1 MALSYSFHVSNQGHA
16 VSTCSKLN
24 GISKHNERRYE
35 SKDYDRSKI
44 DIIYTHTGRGLYKD
58 VQAVYQDQFDEAVQ
72 KYNDLQ
78 KREDRKI
85 KDYLHHVSDSK
96 NNDVAVE
103 IIIQLGDAEYWKDKD
118 MDFKRSMKMYFE
130 DQLER
135 LQREMPDFKIANAV
149 IHYDEKSPH
158 MHVVGVPVAHG
169 YKRGLEVR
177 CSKTQI
183 FTKKTLSR
191 LQDVMRINPKLPTKM
206 IIVNR
211 KDPVKTK
218 PKKKGRNFDF
228 TKSELDKYTKERQ
241 EREAHLE
248 ELDQAIS
255 QKKQELAGLGDSA
268 RLKEKDIAVL
278 DEKIEHLRS
287 DRKKAERDL
296 EDVKSRLAT
305 FNRQTDEAQEQLEKI
320 NDIQLPAVRQ
330 ELITAQ
336 ISAQKAQGENT
347 KLKEENALLEDD
359 NKALQHEHGALE
371 QDIKNLKKRKADLQN
386 DIQKWQDSLDLLKGA
401 VAKILN
407 SASEN
412 FKKIILLHKAAKISP
427 ENAIELTEKTKQLH
441 SEKIDKLDADQTI
454 KEKSKAIIDEG
465 ADEVQEYVR
474 PRRRGR

>member
-16 VSTCSKLN
+16 ISSCSKLN
-24 GISKHNERRYE
+24 GVSKHNERKYK
-35 SKDYDRSKI
+35 SKDYDRNKI
-44 DIIYTHTGRGLYKD
+44 DIIFSQTGRGLYKD
-58 VQAVYQDQFDEAVQ
+58 VQAIYHDEFDEAVQ
-72 KYNDLQ
+72 KYNDKQ
-78 KREDRKI
+78 TREDRKI
-85 KDYLHHVSDSK
+85 KDYIHHVSDSK

-118 MDFKRSMKMYFE
+118 MDFKRSMKLYFE

-135 LQREMPDFKIANAV
+135 LKREMPDFKIANAV

-206 IIVNR
+206 LIVNR
-211 KDPVKTK
+211 KDPVETK

-228 TKSELDKYTKERQ
+228 TKQELDEYTKEHL
-241 EREAHLE
+241 EREKHLE
-248 ELDQAIS
+248 ELDQAIL
-255 QKKQELAGLGDSA
+255 QKEKEIAELGNSA
-268 RLKEKDIAVL
+268 QLKEKDIAL
-278 DEKIEHLRS
+278 LNDKIEHLKS
-287 DRKKAERDL
+287 EQKKDERGL
-296 EDVKSRLAT
+296 EDVKSRLALYEK
-305 FNRQTDEAQEQLEKI
+305 RADEAQEQFNQFNEK
-320 NDIQLPAVRQ
+320 LPAVRQ
-330 ELITAQ
+330 ELISAH
-336 ISAQKAQGENT
+336 ISAQKAQEENT

-359 NKALQHEHGALE
+359 NKALRQE
-371 QDIKNLKKRKADLQN
+371 QKSLQQEIKDLQDNKSDLQN
-386 DIQKWQDSLDLLKGA
+386 DVQKWQNSLDQLKGA

-412 FKKIILLHKAAKISP
+412 FKKIILLHTKSQISSEKAV
-427 ENAIELTEKTKQLH
+427 EFTEKTRQLH
-441 SEKIDKLDADQTI
+441 SEKIDRLDTDQTI

-465 ADEVQEYVR
+465 ADEVQEYIR

>member
-24 GISKHNERRYE
+24 GISKHNERKYE
-35 SKDYDRSKI
+35 SKDYDKSKI
-44 DIIYTHTGRGLYKD
+44 DIIFSQTGRGLYKD
-58 VQAVYQDQFDEAVQ
+58 VQAVYHDQFDEAVQ

-118 MDFKRSMKMYFE
+118 MDFKRNMRMYFE

-158 MHVVGVPVAHG
+158 MHVVGVPVANG

-206 IIVNR
+206 LIMNR
-211 KDPVKTK
+211 KDSVETK

-228 TKSELDKYTKERQ
+228 TKSELDEYTKERL
-241 EREAHLE
+241 EREKHLE
-248 ELDQAIS
+248 ELDRAIS
-255 QKKQELAGLGDSA
+255 QKRQDLAELGSSA
-268 RLKEKDIAVL
+268 QLKEKDIAVL

-296 EDVKSRLAT
+296 EDVKSKLAT
-305 FNRQTDEAQEQLEKI
+305 FNKRADEAQEQLKQINEK
-320 NDIQLPAVRQ
+320 LPAVRQ
-330 ELITAQ
+330 DLITAQ
-336 ISAQKAQGENT
+336 ISFKDAEERNAELKVENDRF
-347 KLKEENALLEDD
+347 KDY
-359 NKALQHEHGALE
+359 NKALKQQIKDL
-371 QDIKNLKKRKADLQN
+371 QDNKSDLQN
-386 DIQKWQDSLDLLKGA
+386 DVQKWQDSLDLLKGA

-412 FKKIILLHKAAKISP
+412 FKKIILLHTKSQISSEKAV
-427 ENAIELTEKTKQLH
+427 EFTEKTRQLH
-441 SEKIDKLDADQTI
+441 FEKIDQLETDQTI
-454 KEKSKAIIDEG
+454 KRESKKIIDDG
-465 ADEVQEYVR
+465 AEEVHEYIR

>member
-1 MALSYSFHVSNQGHA
+1 MALSYSFHVSNKGHA
-16 VSTCSKLN
+16 ISTCSKLN
-24 GISKHNERRYE
+24 GVSKHNERKYE

-44 DIIYTHTGRGLYKD
+44 NIIFTRTGRGLYKD
-58 VQAVYQDQFDEAVQ
+58 VQAVYHDQFDEAVQ

-103 IIIQLGDAEYWKDKD
+103 IIIQLGGAEYWKDKD
-118 MDFKRSMKMYFE
+118 MDFKMSMKLYFE

-135 LQREMPDFKIANAV
+135 LKREMPDFKIANAV

-183 FTKKTLSR
+183 FTKNTLSK
-191 LQDVMRINPKLPTKM
+191 LQDVMRVNPKLPTKM

-228 TKSELDKYTKERQ
+228 TKSELDEYTRACQ
-241 EREAHLE
+241 ERKSHLE
-248 ELDQAIS
+248 ELDQAIL
-255 QKKQELAGLGDSA
+255 QKEKEIAELGDSA
-268 RLKEKDIAVL
+268 RLKEKDIAFL

-287 DRKKAERDL
+287 EQKKDERGLEEVQSRLSMYEKKA
-296 EDVKSRLAT
+296 
-305 FNRQTDEAQEQLEKI
+305 DEAQEQLKQINEK
-320 NDIQLPAVRQ
+320 LPAVRQ
-330 ELITAQ
+330 DLITAQ
-336 ISAQKAQGENT
+336 ISAQKAQEENT
-347 KLKEENALLEDD
+347 KLKEENDSLNDD
-359 NKALQHEHGALE
+359 NKALQQEHGALE
-371 QDIKNLKKRKADLQN
+371 QDIEVLQNHKADLQN
-386 DIQKWQDSLDLLKGA
+386 NIQKWQDSLDLLKGT
-401 VAKILN
+401 VSKILN

-412 FKKIILLHKAAKISP
+412 FKKIILLHTKSQISSEKAV
-427 ENAIELTEKTKQLH
+427 EFTEKTRQLH
-441 SEKIDKLDADQTI
+441 SEKIDQLDTNQTI
-454 KEKSKAIIDEG
+454 KEKSKAIINEG
-465 ADEVQEYVR
+465 AEEVQEYIR

>member
-24 GISKHNERRYE
+24 GISKHNERKYE
-35 SKDYDRSKI
+35 SKDYDKSKI
-44 DIIYTHTGRGLYKD
+44 DIIFSQTGRGLYKD
-58 VQAVYQDQFDEAVQ
+58 VQAVYHDQFDEAVQ

-78 KREDRKI
+78 KREDRKN
-85 KDYLHHVSDSK
+85 KDYLHHDSVSK

-118 MDFKRSMKMYFE
+118 MDFKRSMRMYFE

-158 MHVVGVPVAHG
+158 MHVVGVPVANG

-206 IIVNR
+206 LIMNR
-211 KDPVKTK
+211 KDSVETK

-228 TKSELDKYTKERQ
+228 TKSELDEYTKERL
-241 EREAHLE
+241 EREKHLE
-248 ELDQAIS
+248 ELDRAIS
-255 QKKQELAGLGDSA
+255 QKRQDLAELGSSA
-268 RLKEKDIAVL
+268 QLKEKDIAVL

-296 EDVKSRLAT
+296 EDVKSKLAT
-305 FNRQTDEAQEQLEKI
+305 FNKRADEAQEQLKQINEK
-320 NDIQLPAVRQ
+320 LPAVRQ
-330 ELITAQ
+330 DLITAQ
-336 ISAQKAQGENT
+336 ISFKDAEERNAELKVENDRF
-347 KLKEENALLEDD
+347 KDY
-359 NKALQHEHGALE
+359 NKALKQEIKDL
-371 QDIKNLKKRKADLQN
+371 QDNKSDLQN
-386 DIQKWQDSLDLLKGA
+386 DVQKWQDSLDLLKGA

-412 FKKIILLHKAAKISP
+412 FKKIILLHTKSQISSEKAV
-427 ENAIELTEKTKQLH
+427 EFTEKTRQLH
-441 SEKIDKLDADQTI
+441 FEKIDQLETDQTI
-454 KEKSKAIIDEG
+454 KRESKKIIDDG
-465 ADEVQEYVR
+465 AEEVHEYIR

>member
-16 VSTCSKLN
+16 ISTCSKLN
-24 GISKHNERRYE
+24 GVSKHNERRYE
-35 SKDYDRSKI
+35 SKDYDRNEI

-58 VQAVYQDQFDEAVQ
+58 VQAVYRDQFDEALQ

-118 MDFKRSMKMYFE
+118 MGFKRSMKMYFE

-158 MHVVGVPVAHG
+158 MHVIGVPVAHG

-183 FTKKTLSR
+183 FTKTTLSR
-191 LQDVMRINPKLPTKM
+191 LQDVMRVNPKLPTKM

-211 KDPVKTK
+211 KDPVETK

-228 TKSELDKYTKERQ
+228 TKQELDEYTKERL
-241 EREAHLE
+241 EREKHLE
-248 ELDQAIS
+248 ELDQAIL
-255 QKKQELAGLGDSA
+255 QKENEIAELGNLAQ
-268 RLKEKDIAVL
+268 LKEKDIAFL
-278 DEKIEHLRS
+278 DEKIEHLKS
-287 DRKKAERDL
+287 EQKKDERGL
-296 EDVKSRLAT
+296 EEVQSRLAT
-305 FNRQTDEAQEQLEKI
+305 FNKRADEAQEQLKQINEKI
-320 NDIQLPAVRQ
+320 PAVRQ
-330 ELITAQ
+330 ELISAQ
-336 ISAQKAQGENT
+336 ISTREVEEINT
-347 KLKEENALLEDD
+347 KLREENDRLEDD
-359 NKALQHEHGALE
+359 YKALQQEHGALE
-371 QDIKNLKKRKADLQN
+371 QDIKNLKNRKADLQN
-386 DIQKWQDSLDLLKGA
+386 DIQKWQNSLDQLKGA

-412 FKKIILLHKAAKISP
+412 FKKIILLHTKSQISSEKAV
-427 ENAIELTEKTKQLH
+427 EFTEKTRQLH
-441 SEKIDKLDADQTI
+441 SEKIDQLDTDQTI
-454 KEKSKAIIDEG
+454 KRESKKIIDDG
-465 ADEVQEYVR
+465 AEEVQEYIR

>member
-1 MALSYSFHVSNQGHA
+1 MALSYSLHVSNQGNA
-16 VSTCSKLN
+16 ISTCSKLN
-24 GISKHNERRYE
+24 GVSKHNERRYE

-58 VQAVYQDQFDEAVQ
+58 VQAVYHNEFDEALQ
-72 KYNDLQ
+72 KYNDNQ

-118 MDFKRSMKMYFE
+118 MDFKRSMKLYFE

-135 LQREMPDFKIANAV
+135 LKREMPDFKIANAV
-149 IHYDEKSPH
+149 IHYEEKSPH

-183 FTKKTLSR
+183 FTKNTLSK
-191 LQDVMRINPKLPTKM
+191 LQDVMRLNPKLPTKM

-211 KDPVKTK
+211 KDPIETK

-228 TKSELDKYTKERQ
+228 TKSELDEYTKERQ

-268 RLKEKDIAVL
+268 RLKENDIAVL

-296 EDVKSRLAT
+296 EDVKSKLAT
-305 FNRQTDEAQEQLEKI
+305 FNKRADEAQAQLKQINEK
-320 NDIQLPAVRQ
+320 LPAMRQ

-336 ISAQKAQGENT
+336 ISAQKAQERNAELKSEND
-347 KLKEENALLEDD
+347 LLEDD
-359 NKALQHEHGALE
+359 NKALRHEQGALE
-371 QDIKNLKKRKADLQN
+371 QDIETWQNRKADLQN
-386 DIQKWQDSLDLLKGA
+386 EVNEWQNSLDLLKGA
-401 VAKILN
+401 VSKILN
-407 SASEN
+407 AASEN
-412 FKKIILLHKAAKISP
+412 FKKIIALHKAAKISP
-427 ENAIELTEKTKQLH
+427 EKAAEFMEQTRQLH
-441 SEKIDKLDADQTI
+441 SEKIDKLDTNQTI
-454 KEKSKAIIDEG
+454 KRESKKIIDDG
-465 ADEVQEYVR
+465 AEEVQEYIR

>member
-1 MALSYSFHVSNQGHA
+1 MALSYSLHVSNQGNA
-16 VSTCSKLN
+16 ISTCSKLN
-24 GISKHNERRYE
+24 GVSKHNERRYE

-58 VQAVYQDQFDEAVQ
+58 VQAVYHNEFDEALQ
-72 KYNDLQ
+72 KYNDNQ

-118 MDFKRSMKMYFE
+118 MDFKRSMKLYFE

-135 LQREMPDFKIANAV
+135 LKREMPDFKIANAV
-149 IHYDEKSPH
+149 IHYEEKSPH

-183 FTKKTLSR
+183 FTKNTLSK
-191 LQDVMRINPKLPTKM
+191 LQDVMRLNPKLPTKM

-211 KDPVKTK
+211 KDPIETK

-228 TKSELDKYTKERQ
+228 TKSELDEYTKERQ

-268 RLKEKDIAVL
+268 RLKENDIAVL

-296 EDVKSRLAT
+296 EDVKSKLAT
-305 FNRQTDEAQEQLEKI
+305 FNKRADEAQAQLKQINEK
-320 NDIQLPAVRQ
+320 LPAMRQ

-336 ISAQKAQGENT
+336 ISAQKAQERNAELKSEND
-347 KLKEENALLEDD
+347 LLEDD
-359 NKALQHEHGALE
+359 NKALRHEQGALE
-371 QDIKNLKKRKADLQN
+371 QDIETWQNRKADLQN
-386 DIQKWQDSLDLLKGA
+386 EVNEWQNSLDLLKGA
-401 VAKILN
+401 VSKILN
-407 SASEN
+407 AASEN
-412 FKKIILLHKAAKISP
+412 FKKIIALHKAAKISP
-427 ENAIELTEKTKQLH
+427 EKAAEFTEQTRQLH
-441 SEKIDKLDADQTI
+441 SEKIDKLDTNQTI
-454 KEKSKAIIDEG
+454 KRESKKIIDDG
-465 ADEVQEYVR
+465 AEEVQEYIR

>member
-24 GISKHNERRYE
+24 GISKHNERKYE
-35 SKDYDRSKI
+35 SKDYDKSKI
-44 DIIYTHTGRGLYKD
+44 DIIFSQTGRGLYKD
-58 VQAVYQDQFDEAVQ
+58 VQAVYHDQFDEAVQ

-118 MDFKRSMKMYFE
+118 MDFKRSMRMYFE

-158 MHVVGVPVAHG
+158 MHVVGVPVANG

-206 IIVNR
+206 LIMNR
-211 KDPVKTK
+211 KDSVETK

-228 TKSELDKYTKERQ
+228 TKSELDEYTKERL
-241 EREAHLE
+241 EREKHLE

-255 QKKQELAGLGDSA
+255 QKKQDLAELGDSA
-268 RLKEKDIAVL
+268 QLKEKDIAL
-278 DEKIEHLRS
+278 LNDKIEHLKS
-287 DRKKAERDL
+287 EQKKDERGL
-296 EDVKSRLAT
+296 EDVKSRLAMYEKKA
-305 FNRQTDEAQEQLEKI
+305 DEAQKQFKQINEK
-320 NDIQLPAVRQ
+320 LPAVRQ
-330 ELITAQ
+330 ELISAQ
-336 ISAQKAQGENT
+336 ISTKKAQEENT
-347 KLKEENALLEDD
+347 KLKSETVLLEDD
-359 NKALQHEHGALE
+359 NKALRQE
-371 QDIKNLKKRKADLQN
+371 QTILQSDIKILQTNRADLQN
-386 DIQKWQDSLDLLKGA
+386 DVQKWQNSLDQLKGA

-427 ENAIELTEKTKQLH
+427 ENAMELTEKTRQLH
-441 SEKIDKLDADQTI
+441 SEKIDQLDTDQTI
-454 KEKSKAIIDEG
+454 REKSKSIIDEG
-465 ADEVQEYVR
+465 ADEVQEYIR